1 MHELCLDT
9 SLHFKLVTDS
19 ESLHSA
25 CFIQGLTKRGYLEE
39 LRTQSLA
46 RSLIEDSDIGT
57 CAIQNPDIRDWLR
70 FCRDNIDVEKPSF
83 KQFRS
88 RTFIRSGYSRY
99 RSHAISQ
106 QKLIESGAF
115 SEVLVNGL
123 KSLGELQSVCLTG
136 VWPHVVTL
144 EHCRTGTP
152 LG

>member
-1 MHELCLDT
+1 MHELCPDT

-19 ESLHSA
+19 GSLYSA

-46 RSLIEDSDIGT
+46 RSLIDDSDTGT
-57 CAIQNPDIRDWLR
+57 CEIRNPDIRDWLR

-88 RTFIRSGYSRY
+88 RTFIRSVYSRY

-115 SEVLVNGL
+115 SQVLLNGL
-123 KSLGELQSVCLTG
+123 KSLGKLQSVYLTES
-136 VWPHVVTL
+136 WPHVVTL
-144 EHCRTGTP
+144 EHSRTGTP